1 MKIAFYVS
9 GKANRL
15 RQIIKKSDQSL
26 LENISFVFSEDT
38 STVDLQEIL
47 KPHGISYCLYDYRS
61 LTGDKNLSLSNR
73 LLELLIESNS
83 DYCFC
88 FGRHILKGDLLKKY
102 ALRIINFHPSI
113 LPQFRGVK
121 AIDQALKEG
130 VSVLGNTA
138 HFIDEN
144 VDTGPII
151 AQNVMSKK
159 RFDKY
164 GYDGIL
170 DSQFELFQLVYKLL
184 NQNRIHVN
192 DKGIVEIEG
201 ASYDDIMYIPNI
213 LDKNSLT

>member
-1 MKIAFYVS
+1 M
-9 GKANRL
+9 
-15 RQIIKKSDQSL
+15 
-26 LENISFVFSEDT
+26 LE
-38 STVDLQEIL
+38 
-47 KPHGISYCLYDYRS
+47 PHGISYYLYDYRN

-121 AIDQALKEG
+121 AIDQALKAG

-184 NQNRIHVN
+184 NQNRIRVN
-192 DKGIVEIEG
+192 DEGIVEIED
-201 ASYDDIMYIPNI
+201 ASYDEIMYIPNI
-213 LDKNSLT
+213 GDMNSLTE